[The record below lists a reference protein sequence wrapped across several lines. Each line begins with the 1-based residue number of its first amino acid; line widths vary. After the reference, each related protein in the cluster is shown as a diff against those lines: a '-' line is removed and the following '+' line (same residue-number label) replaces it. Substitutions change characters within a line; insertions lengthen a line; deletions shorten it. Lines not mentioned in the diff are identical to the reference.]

1 MECFIAAIRHSIV
14 SQIFSFDTNTM
25 ASRFPETICPRCLK
39 KVLDS
44 EKGIKCDN
52 ECSRWFHVSCID
64 MPDSIYN
71 KYASNANKVWQ
82 CDRADC
88 SKGSDG
94 LQIMSEQLSEVLR
107 CISSLPTK
115 NDLAAVNASIAELKQ
130 DLSDIRSKI
139 NGLEPR
145 MEATESRLDI
155 IENKIAS
162 VSQTEDIISELND
175 RTRRAFNVLVYN
187 IPEKKT
193 PDTKSR
199 IEHDKALANKLTQV
213 TVPNVENKLK
223 VFRIGKPTKDRPR
236 PMKIVFLT
244 EVLARQ
250 FCESFSQ
257 DLVAKTDEAFKNI
270 SISRDRTPK
279 ERQHL
284 NDLRSKLETR
294 TKNGEKN
301 LTIRYRN
308 GIPTILNTNSKNL

>member
-1 MECFIAAIRHSIV
+1 
-14 SQIFSFDTNTM
+14 M
-25 ASRFPETICPRCLK
+25 ASWFPETICPRCLK

-44 EKGIKCDN
+44 EKGIQCDD
-52 ECSRWFHVSCID
+52 ECSRWFHVSCIG

-82 CDRADC
+82 CNRADC
-88 SKGSDG
+88 CKGNDK

-115 NDLAAVNASIAELKQ
+115 SDLAAVNASIAELKQ
-130 DLSDIRSKI
+130 DLSDIRNKI
-139 NGLEPR
+139 NDLEPR
-145 MEATESRLDI
+145 LEATENRLDI
-155 IENKIAS
+155 IENKITT
-162 VSQTEDIISELND
+162 VSQTEDVISELND

-187 IPEKKT
+187 ISEMKSS
-193 PDTKSR
+193 DTKSR
-199 IEHDKALANKLTQV
+199 VEHDKALANKLTQV
-213 TVPNVENKLK
+213 VIPDVENKLK
-223 VFRIGKPTKDRPR
+223 VFRIGKRNKDRPQ
-236 PMKIVFLT
+236 PMKIVFHT
-244 EVLARQ
+244 ESVARQ
-250 FCESFSQ
+250 FCESFSR
-257 DLVAKTDEAFKNI
+257 DFVANTDDAFKNI

-284 NDLRSKLETR
+284 NELRSELETR